1 MLKYVALME
10 VDVPA
15 LWSGI
20 YPMYNST
27 AQLFRSPIE
36 EDREKVE
43 QWLREQKK
51 QYPNSRVNSTKCDKK
66 YSIQTTI
73 IAFDDKQSKRLEHFL
88 ENSSISEI

>member
-36 EDREKVE
+36 EEREKVE
-43 QWLREQKK
+43 QWLREQKSNT
-51 QYPNSRVNSTKCDKK
+51 QILELTVRNVTKNTLFKLL
-66 YSIQTTI
+66 S
-73 IAFDDKQSKRLEHFL
+73 
-88 ENSSISEI
+88 